1 MRISK
6 YLAGVWIAVAVYTV
20 FSFLGGPKGMSA
32 YNYLLNEREHQ
43 WANLRSLGTLN
54 EELEKTKNSL
64 LFDDDTMLVYAR
76 QMGFGQEDERFVRIV
91 GLNNNKNNPT
101 TAGYVYIAQKPD
113 YIPDL
118 SIKIAALIAGFLIF
132 TFLLMLE
139 TIEKR
144 SNKE

>member
-6 YLAGVWIAVAVYTV
+6 YLIGIWVAIAVYTV
-20 FSFLGGPKGMSA
+20 FSFLGGPKGLSA
-32 YNYLLNEREHQ
+32 YNYLLSEREQ
-43 WANLRSLGTLN
+43 QMENLQNLGTLN

-76 QMGFGQEDERFVRIV
+76 QMGFGHEDERFIRIV
-91 GLNNNKNNPT
+91 GLGSTKTNPS
-101 TAGYVYIAQKPD
+101 TAGYVYTAQNPD

-118 SIKIAALIAGFLIF
+118 SIKIAALIAGFLVF

-144 SNKE
+144 SN